1 MNRLDMNFYN
11 TDSVTLAKALLGKLL
26 VHETDEGQAS
36 GIIVETEAY
45 MGETDAA
52 AHTYKNR
59 RTKRTE
65 VMFGPGG
72 FAYVY
77 LIYGMYHCLNVTA
90 NKPDIPQAVLIRAL
104 EPVGGIGLMEQRRNT
119 TKLKNLCSGPGKLC
133 RALAVDMTLNG
144 EDFSGDKLYIENS
157 MESVSIQES
166 KRINIGYSGEAQEYL
181 WRFTVKDSP
190 FVSQKP

>member
-1 MNRLDMNFYN
+1 MNKLGMDFYN

-26 VHETDEGQAS
+26 VHKTEDGRAS

-90 NKPDIPQAVLIRAL
+90 NEREIPQAVLIRAL
-104 EPVGGIGLMEQRRNT
+104 EPLDGIGLMERRRNT
-119 TKLKNLCSGPGKLC
+119 VKLKNLCSGPGKLC

-144 EDFSGDKLYIENS
+144 EDFSGDRLYIEDY
-157 MESVSIQES
+157 MHDVSVQQS

-190 FVSQKP
+190 FVSVKP